1 MTSHTSNL
9 YQPFDDIAKTP
20 IEYLKGVGPS
30 RGDLLRT
37 ELGITNFGKLLFHF
51 PFRYVDRSRFYTIA
65 EVPTAPGEIQIK
77 GVLTRIEEVSGKKR
91 KRLVGRFTDGRQS
104 IELVWFRSVAAIK
117 KILKP
122 GSEYI
127 IFGKPQSYQGNWSI
141 VHPEME
147 TVEDAKAHGESTMQ
161 PVYHS
166 TEKLV
171 QKGLNGRAIGRLVQS
186 LLPKFKGTIPENLP
200 ADIIEQ
206 YRFIPREQ
214 AIFNLHFPKDDV
226 MMRRARFRIAFE
238 EFFFVQLGMVRQ
250 KQINKTKIR
259 GHRIEKVG
267 ELFNRFY
274 QEHLP
279 FELTNAQK
287 RVVKEIRRDMGS
299 GAQMN
304 RLLQGDVGSGKTM
317 VALLSMLLA
326 LDNGL
331 QSCLMAPTEILAR
344 QHYLGLQEFL
354 EPMGLEIALLT
365 GSTPKK
371 ERVGIFEKLE
381 NGTLPFIVGTH
392 ALLEDKVK
400 FHNLGL
406 AVIDEQHRFGV
417 AQRSKLWAKNSIP
430 PHVLVMTAT
439 PIPRTLAMSL
449 YGDLDVSVIDEL
461 PPGRKPI
468 DTKHYFE
475 SKRLAVN
482 GFLKQ
487 QIAEGRQVYIVYPLI
502 EESAK
507 QDYMDLMSGF
517 ESIQRTF
524 PEPEYMVS
532 VVHGRLSAEEK
543 EKEMRAFAEGRT
555 HIMVATTVI
564 EVGVN
569 VPNASVMVI
578 ESAERFGLSQ
588 LHQLRGRVGRGASQ
602 SYCLL
607 MTGYKLGDE
616 ARTRMETMVRTND
629 GFEISEVDLRLR
641 GPGEMTGTR
650 QSGVVQFRVAD
661 LVKDAKLLVE
671 ARAAA
676 IRLLEKDE
684 ALTNHEQVRTF
695 FLREYGKKQA
705 WGRIS

>member
-1 MTSHTSNL
+1 VYDL
-9 YQPFDDIAKTP
+9 FDDIAKTP

-37 ELGITNFGKLLFHF
+37 ELGITNFGQLLMYF
-51 PFRYVDRSRFYTIA
+51 PFRYVDRSRFYSIS
-65 EVPTAPGEIQIK
+65 EVPQAVGEIQIK
-77 GVLTRIEEVSGKKR
+77 GVLTRLEEVKGKNR
-91 KRLVGRFTDGRQS
+91 KRLVGRFTDGQQS
-104 IELVWFRSVAAIK
+104 IELVWFRSVAAIQR
-117 KILKP
+117 ILKP
-122 GSEYI
+122 GTEYVL
-127 IFGKPQSYQGNWSI
+127 FGKPQSYQGNWSI

-147 TVEDAKAHGESTMQ
+147 SAQEAKATGQINMQ

-166 TEKLV
+166 TEKLT

-186 LLPKFKGTIPENLP
+186 LLPKFLKTIPENLP
-200 ADIIEQ
+200 ANVVDQ
-206 YRFIPREQ
+206 YRFIPREE

-226 MMRRARFRIAFE
+226 MYRRARFRIAFE
-238 EFFFVQLGMVRQ
+238 ELFFVQLGMVRQ
-250 KQINKTKIR
+250 KQLNKARIK
-259 GHRIEKVG
+259 GHRIDSVG
-267 ELFNRFY
+267 EWFNRFY
-274 QEHLP
+274 SECLP
-279 FELTNAQK
+279 FALTDAQK
-287 RVVKEIRRDMGS
+287 RVVREIRRDMGS

-317 VALLSMLLA
+317 VALLSMLLV

-331 QSCLMAPTEILAR
+331 QACLMAPTEILAK
-344 QHYLGLQEFL
+344 QHHIGLQEYL
-354 EPMGLEIALLT
+354 TPLGIEVGILT
-365 GSTPKK
+365 GSTPKSIRK
-371 ERVGIFEKLE
+371 GLFERLE
-381 NGTLPFIVGTH
+381 SGELPFIVGTH
-392 ALLEDKVK
+392 ALLEDNVV

-417 AQRSKLWAKNSIP
+417 AQRSRLWRKNHIP

-468 DTKHYFE
+468 ETKHYFE
-475 SKRLAVN
+475 SKRLFVN
-482 GFLKQ
+482 GFLKK
-487 QIAEGRQVYIVYPLI
+487 QIAEGRQVYVVYPLI

-517 ESIQRTF
+517 ESILRTF
-524 PEPEYMVS
+524 PEPEYQVS
-532 VVHGRLSAEEK
+532 VVHGRLPADEK
-543 EKEMRAFAEGRT
+543 EREMRAFAEGRT

-650 QSGVVQFRVAD
+650 QSGIVQFKVAD
-661 LVKDAKLLVE
+661 LVKDANVLTE

-676 IRLLEKDE
+676 IHLLEQDE
-684 ALTNHEQVRTF
+684 TLSRHEHVKVF

>member
-1 MTSHTSNL
+1 MYDL
-9 YQPFDDIAKTP
+9 FDDIAKTP

-37 ELGITNFGKLLFHF
+37 ELGITNFGQLLMYF
-51 PFRYVDRSRFYTIA
+51 PFRYVDRSRFYSIS
-65 EVPTAPGEIQIK
+65 EVPQAVGEIQIK
-77 GVLTRIEEVSGKKR
+77 GVLTRLEEVKGKNR
-91 KRLVGRFTDGRQS
+91 KRLVGRFTDGQQS
-104 IELVWFRSVAAIK
+104 IELVWFRSVAAIQR
-117 KILKP
+117 ILKP
-122 GSEYI
+122 GTEYVL
-127 IFGKPQSYQGNWSI
+127 FGKPQSYQGNWSI

-147 TVEDAKAHGESTMQ
+147 SAQEAKATGQINMQ

-166 TEKLV
+166 TEKLT

-186 LLPKFKGTIPENLP
+186 LLPKFLKTIPENLP
-200 ADIIEQ
+200 ANVVDQ
-206 YRFIPREQ
+206 YRFIPREE

-226 MMRRARFRIAFE
+226 MYRRARFRIAFE
-238 EFFFVQLGMVRQ
+238 ELFFVQLGMVRQ
-250 KQINKTKIR
+250 KQLNKARIK
-259 GHRIEKVG
+259 GHRIDSVG
-267 ELFNRFY
+267 EWFNRFY
-274 QEHLP
+274 SECLP
-279 FELTNAQK
+279 FALTDAQK
-287 RVVKEIRRDMGS
+287 RVVREIRRDMGS

-317 VALLSMLLA
+317 VALLSMLLV

-331 QSCLMAPTEILAR
+331 QACLMAPTEILAK
-344 QHYLGLQEFL
+344 QHHIGLQEYL
-354 EPMGLEIALLT
+354 TPLGIEVGILT
-365 GSTPKK
+365 GSTPKSIRK
-371 ERVGIFEKLE
+371 GLFERLE
-381 NGTLPFIVGTH
+381 SGELPFIVGTH
-392 ALLEDKVK
+392 ALLEDNVV

-417 AQRSKLWAKNSIP
+417 AQRSRLWRKNHIP

-468 DTKHYFE
+468 ETKHYFE
-475 SKRLAVN
+475 SKRLFVN
-482 GFLKQ
+482 GFLKK
-487 QIAEGRQVYIVYPLI
+487 QIAEGRQVYVVYPLI

-517 ESIQRTF
+517 ESILRTF
-524 PEPEYMVS
+524 PEPEYQVS
-532 VVHGRLSAEEK
+532 VVHGRLPADEK
-543 EKEMRAFAEGRT
+543 EREMRAFAEGRT

-650 QSGVVQFRVAD
+650 QSGIVQFKVAD
-661 LVKDAKLLVE
+661 LVKDANVLTE

-676 IRLLEKDE
+676 IHLLEQDE
-684 ALTNHEQVRTF
+684 TLSRHEHVKVF